1 MYPPQYNKSEAYQT
15 YKNVT
20 QKYRFQFKIIHM
32 KNLINTLTSPFN
44 LERLHPKSIKS
55 HPKFFNFLILDIGWQ
70 YLAVIG
76 VGILNLYSI
85 LWC

>member
-1 MYPPQYNKSEAYQT
+1 
-15 YKNVT
+15 
-20 QKYRFQFKIIHM
+20 M
-32 KNLINTLTSPFN
+32 KNLINTLTSQFN

-76 VGILNLYSI
+76 VRILNFYSI
-85 LWC
+85 LWCQGHFELRSLPLNYLLI